1 VKNSVLTE
9 LRKLIQYQILLME
22 QAAESQLPEIQID
35 REEAT
40 ESPTRAVPTGTFRL
54 RVIPSAGQHFAA
66 DSPVTGQI
74 KITGYLN
81 DREID
86 PGRSNQSAPE
96 ITDIDATSSDLEAGL
111 IINQPSFF
119 RRSREGEEFDEE
131 YYTPG
136 EWAGT
141 WEFIEL
147 EDNPEITIQG
157 NLSFAQCDEAGTH
170 CVMVSIQ
177 FTGRLNAYEYGSQKL
192 SVEPYAAP
200 EAAARVEEF
209 DLPAGNKKFV
219 IFTDPLICPP
229 CQWLEENLGE
239 LAELADQVSPG
250 SRMGQQLYAK
260 VVNHDDSWNGIP
272 KMAAREGDQLRL
284 VALGAPNIFEYL
296 TRVSRGESGLTQ
308 EALLSNIRNQLN
320 QTFNGVRDE
329 IKSSLESG
337 PMKDRII
344 NFIINLENTKAQ
356 IGRRPLAD
364 QKIAVGRV
372 YDESILPDL
381 NSLFD
386 QITVSVSTDC
396 PSHVHSGEEGEHASA
411 AIYVHRDKEIVF
423 CIDESDPESVFSSDV
438 RGTAQHE
445 IIHAY
450 DRMLVT
456 ALDNI
461 ISGQETS
468 MSTLQRDLLSQV
480 FQTSEEVITS
490 ETPWEHR
497 PAEQFDV
504 IKQMQFSIG
513 RMITADDVSVWC
525 RGGSAVAQDGSTRV
539 PLHPRISDEIKEF
552 ICSNPARGAELMNSL
567 AARETVPKTIVPV

>member
-22 QAAESQLPEIQID
+22 QASESQLPEIRID
-35 REEAT
+35 REEVT
-40 ESPTRAVPTGTFRL
+40 ESPTQAIPAGTFRL
-54 RVIPSAGQHFAA
+54 RVIPPAGQHFAA
-66 DSPVTGQI
+66 DSPVRGQI

-81 DREID
+81 EREID
-86 PGRSNQSAPE
+86 PGRSGQSAPE

-111 IINQPSFF
+111 VINQPSFF
-119 RRSREGEEFDEE
+119 RRRREGDEFEEI

-136 EWAGT
+136 EFAGT
-141 WEFIEL
+141 WAPIVL
-147 EDNPEITIQG
+147 EDKPEITIQG
-157 NLSFAQCDEAGTH
+157 NLSFAQCDEAGTQ
-170 CVMVSIQ
+170 CVVVGIQ

-192 SVEPYAAP
+192 SVEPYVAP
-200 EAAARVEEF
+200 EAPARVEEF

-219 IFTDPLICPP
+219 IFTDPSICPP

-239 LAELADQVSPG
+239 LAELADKVSPG

-284 VALGAPNIFEYL
+284 VALGAPNILEYL
-296 TRVSRGESGLTQ
+296 TRISRGESGLTQ

-344 NFIINLENTKAQ
+344 NFIINLENIKAQ
-356 IGRRPLAD
+356 IGHRPLAG

-386 QITVSVSTDC
+386 QITVSVSADC
-396 PSHVHSGEEGEHASA
+396 PTHPHSGEEGEHAA
-411 AIYVHRDKEIVF
+411 AAMYVHRNKEIVF
-423 CIDESDPESVFSSDV
+423 CIDESDPESLLSSA
-438 RGTAQHE
+438 RHIAQHE

-456 ALDNI
+456 ALEDI

-468 MSTLQRDLLSQV
+468 MSTLQSDLLSQI
-480 FQTSEEVITS
+480 FQTSGEVITS

-497 PAEQFDV
+497 PAEQFDA
-504 IKQMQFSIG
+504 IKEMQFSLG

-525 RGGSAVAQDGSTRV
+525 NGGSVVAQDGSRV
-539 PLHPRISDEIKEF
+539 KMNQQISDELKASL
-552 ICSNPARGAELMNSL
+552 CSNPARAAELMNRL
-567 AARETVPKTIVPV
+567 AARETAPKTIVPV